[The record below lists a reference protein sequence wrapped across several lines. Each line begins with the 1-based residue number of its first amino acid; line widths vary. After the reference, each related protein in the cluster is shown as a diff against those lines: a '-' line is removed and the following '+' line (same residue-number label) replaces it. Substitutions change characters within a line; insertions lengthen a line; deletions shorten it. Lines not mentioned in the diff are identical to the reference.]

1 MNAIFVIIFMIVV
14 GAIIGGITNVI
25 AIRMLFHPFK
35 PLYIFHL
42 RVPFTPGLIPK
53 RRREIASKI
62 GQVIEEH
69 LLTESLI
76 KAKLESKQS
85 QQAIEDILMQQISKV
100 KHDNT
105 TIASIAQ
112 HLNIDIDHVINDNV
126 NHYIQ
131 RQIMTFYNN
140 HQAEQ
145 LVNLIPETIQTAIDN
160 KVEEATD
167 LLCDRARKYL
177 SSERGTKD
185 INDMIDTFFNEKGK
199 IIGMLQMF
207 MTKESIADRI
217 QQELIRLTSHPKA
230 KAIATTVIHNEYL
243 ELKRKQLNEVI
254 TEKQFAEISE
264 VSANYIS
271 NTIYQQSH
279 RSLQQ
284 MMPNVIDYLEQHL
297 VQQLTT
303 MITSQLSKHLSSIM
317 KKVNLRGLVE
327 EQINTFDLDYIEKL
341 IIEIA
346 DKELKLIMSLGFILG
361 GIIGFFQGLVA
372 IFV

>member
-1 MNAIFVIIFMIVV
+1 
-14 GAIIGGITNVI
+14 
-25 AIRMLFHPFK
+25 
-35 PLYIFHL
+35 
-42 RVPFTPGLIPK
+42 
-53 RRREIASKI
+53 
-62 GQVIEEH
+62 
-69 LLTESLI
+69 
-76 KAKLESKQS
+76 
-85 QQAIEDILMQQISKV
+85 
-100 KHDNT
+100 
-105 TIASIAQ
+105 
-112 HLNIDIDHVINDNV
+112 
-126 NHYIQ
+126 
-131 RQIMTFYNN
+131 FYKN
-140 HQAEQ
+140 HQAKQ

-185 INDMIDTFFNEKGK
+185 INDMIDTFFNEKGR

-217 QQELIRLTSHPKA
+217 QQKLIRLTSHPKA
-230 KAIATTVIHNEYL
+230 KAIATTVIHNEYQ

-254 TEKQFAEISE
+254 TEQQFAEISE

-271 NTIYQQSH
+271 DTIYQQSH

-284 MMPNVIDYLEQHL
+284 MIPNVIDYLEQHL

-361 GIIGFFQGLVA
+361 GIIGLFQGLVA